1 MLPRWGLLGLLALAA
16 LGLPACT
23 TSRATLAWRQAWQ
36 EEERGD
42 AQAALRAYGDATARN
57 SKLTGAALN
66 RIRLLALQPD
76 RREEATLALD
86 KILKVGAGEPDVAAF
101 AAQWALWLGDAKLAR
116 QRIDAA
122 KAPAAD
128 APADVVSA
136 WTGARRAVLA
146 EEGRWSQAAEVG
158 PGQGAASLRAVVAWN
173 VDDAAEAT
181 RLWPEMPKG
190 RERALL
196 GALLA
201 RERGDWPGVDAALAD
216 SHAPESEVEF
226 QILRAEAAIQAGDA
240 GKAARCAGDAAQRA
254 PADARATEVWA
265 VAQLVSGQP
274 AAARDLLA
282 ALTVRGAGWSAWH
295 NLGIA
300 QVKLGDLAVAS
311 NAFAQA
317 AQRCPSC
324 AAPVRNRDALQ
335 RLGF

>member
-1 MLPRWGLLGLLALAA
+1 MFKQSALLGLLALSA
-16 LGLPACT
+16 LALPACT
-23 TSRATLAWRQAWQ
+23 TSRATLAWRQAWLQ
-36 EEERGD
+36 EEKGNT
-42 AQAALRAYGDATARN
+42 QAALREYDDATARN

-86 KILKVGAGEPDVAAF
+86 KVLKVAAGEAEVAAF

-116 QRIDAA
+116 QRLDAA

-128 APADVVSA
+128 APTDVVSA
-136 WTGARRAVLA
+136 WTGAQCAVLA
-146 EEGRWSQAAEVG
+146 AEGRWNQAAQG
-158 PGQGAASLRAVVAWN
+158 APGQGAAALRAIIAWN
-173 VDDAAEAT
+173 AGDATQAAKG
-181 RLWPEMPKG
+181 LPEMPKG

-196 GALLA
+196 EALLA
-201 RERGDWPGVDAALAD
+201 RERGDWPGVEAALTQAD
-216 SHAPESEVEF
+216 PAERALDFE
-226 QILRAEAAIQAGDA
+226 ILRAEAAIQAGDA
-240 GKAARCAGDAAQRA
+240 AKAARSGGDAAQRA
-254 PADARATEVWA
+254 PGDARATEVWA
-265 VAQLVSGQP
+265 VAQLISGQA

-300 QVKLGDLAVAS
+300 QVKLGDLPAAS
-311 NAFAQA
+311 LAFAQA